1 MKPAM
6 FDYKR
11 ARTLPEAVEFL
22 AAGDGDAKIIAGG
35 QSLAPMLNL
44 RLARPKIL
52 VDIKRAEGLR
62 DLAGDDKGMSIGAGW
77 THAEIEDGA
86 VEDPTRGLMAHVARG
101 IAYRAVRNRGTIGG
115 SLAHADPAADWMS
128 TMAALGATLI
138 AQGAD
143 GRTSRLAADTFLEGA
158 FQTRLGANDVLI
170 AIEVPRLSD
179 KARWGYY
186 KICRKSG
193 EFAHAIGV
201 AIVDPKNGLSR
212 VLAGATDGPPVLLPD
227 TAKALAE
234 EGASAAGDGVDA
246 EIASVLPGH
255 DVIAR
260 QLHATA
266 VRRAL
271 DALAA
276 KPDC

>member
-1 MKPAM
+1 MKPAV

-11 ARTLPEAVEFL
+11 ARTLPEAAEFL
-22 AAGDGDAKIIAGG
+22 AAGDGDAKVLAGG

-44 RLARPKIL
+44 RLARPRIL

-62 DLAGDDKGMSIGAGW
+62 DLAADDRVMSIGAGW

-115 SLAHADPAADWMS
+115 SLAHADPAADWIS
-128 TMAALGATLI
+128 TMAALGATLVS
-138 AQGAD
+138 QGAD
-143 GRTSRLAADTFLEGA
+143 GRKRRLPADTFLEGA
-158 FQTRLGANDVLI
+158 FQTRLGANDLLI
-170 AIEVPRLSD
+170 AVEAPRLSD

-193 EFAHAIGV
+193 EFATAIGV
-201 AIVDPKNGLSR
+201 AIVDPKSGLSR
-212 VLAGATDGPPVLLPD
+212 VLAGATDGPPVLLPT
-227 TAKALAE
+227 TARVLAE
-234 EGASAAGDGVDA
+234 SGPSAATDGVDS
-246 EIASVLPGH
+246 EIALLLPGH
-255 DVIAR
+255 DAIAR